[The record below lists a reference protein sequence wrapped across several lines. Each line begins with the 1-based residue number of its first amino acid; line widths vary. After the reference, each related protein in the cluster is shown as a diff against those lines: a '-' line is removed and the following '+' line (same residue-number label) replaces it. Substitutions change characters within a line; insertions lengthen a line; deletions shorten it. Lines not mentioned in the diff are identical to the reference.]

1 MEQEL
6 EKFYM
11 QLPPELQKKIN
22 AIQDEQQKMEVLSSL
37 YQRYLQTQGQ
47 AQGNPQTMGQDPKS
61 LMGRY
66 GIRAEE
72 GVNPNRQQIDVE
84 AERNENIT
92 VQDGMIVPTKG
103 GYLQELSKNPITGQS
118 TYEIPN
124 NKDNQTHEEG
134 GVDTILKEG
143 DVVNSDKTKIPFDFK
158 IGKSNFKNKT
168 FKEASDKISTLE
180 KKAEK
185 DLNYLV
191 EKGKADDI
199 TEQSFEMNFAKYGKM
214 REELNTLQESVLE
227 VNKQIEGNK
236 ETNSILARYGTNVKA
251 YEKAENNY
259 YDLLEGYSDKK
270 RGIKK
275 EHIYKAEKGLNAS
288 VSNLQEVIDYARA
301 KNLNP
306 REINDKIISTGILS
320 NNYNNSSS
328 PKKGSNQKSFV
339 KPFSYNPSSDTIQ
352 QFKDVIASQESKSYK
367 NPYMAIGGLK
377 EQDAM
382 VPFEDTKGKRA
393 SSAIGKYQFLWT
405 TWKNDIKKQT
415 GIEDPDEF
423 RNNPSA
429 QEQFMDWYTK
439 NDLMPKAIKAKQKY
453 QIPMNV
459 YEIMGAMHLEGED
472 GFIKKYNSGQMN
484 KSTMAGKFKNA
495 STEQYSGAFSQFP
508 EEQGMRYGG
517 KLYAKD
523 GIYASFDDLYQDN
536 FLSDEY
542 YEEDLKNIKEYADKD
557 KRLEYLEK
565 SIADNPE
572 FLEKFTKRFN
582 FDIGSYDYLGK
593 LITKD
598 EMKSII
604 ESDNYPV
611 IFKNYWG
618 NYKNQRAV
626 KPGDLWDYSSH
637 IYNADPKNEKENR
650 ESFRNLREYNTP
662 YYSIGDSPW
671 DVELSQQPKLRFT
684 GNLKQE
690 NFPLM
695 TEENYLY
702 WRDYVQNISYDNPRA
717 KEARL
722 ISDKYKNPEGSFR
735 RYGQDKIF
743 GKVHEALYPGFQELM
758 KNKEEELARYNSKE
772 NLSTAVTPELDPIY
786 DGGTTEEVT
795 ITPKEEDLTSTSTST
810 TPTEGV
816 GYKDESGKWWEKLNY
831 GVNKSLPYANALS
844 LLMEKKINP
853 TLQQKRARY
862 TPLNTDIDVQPQMN
876 EIQRMYNMNQSDSR
890 GNPSLR
896 AARLAQIASNAT
908 GNTNQ
913 VLSGKYNQE
922 QQLENQEIL
931 RRDSYFNNLDDYNR
945 QLMKQY
951 ETEVLQ
957 TDENA
962 RQQRRGA
969 ADYMANLKL
978 RESEQNKATALG
990 LSNTIYDYDP
1000 VTGKLVRNPMKAQQD
1015 FMQKK
1020 LVMEYQN
1027 LLTQKQAAQEALLKS
1042 KDKDESKPLEEKI
1055 KDLEKQLKDLSPDST
1070 GKTVKKKYGGKIKKE
1085 NKKSMSYDF
1094 SSY

>member
-47 AQGNPQTMGQDPKS
+47 AQGNPQTMGQDPQS

-66 GIRAEE
+66 GLRAEE
-72 GVNPNRQQIDVE
+72 GANPNRQQIDVE

-275 EHIYKAEKGLNAS
+275 EHVYKAEKGLNAS

-306 REINDKIISTGILS
+306 QEINDKIISTGILS
-320 NNYNNSSS
+320 DNYNNSSS
-328 PKKGSNQKSFV
+328 PKKSSNQKSFV

-484 KSTMAGKFKNA
+484 KATMAGKFKNA

-517 KLYAKD
+517 KLYADLGMSPSYKMNSETVNPFTTYLGDNMPKGKVPKYNAMGDLSPEDLYLINQHYFEGKATDNKSLQTMMNQYSIDKTGKPVYHYLNGVLDTNKVAQID
-523 GIYASFDDLYQDN
+523 GI
-536 FLSDEY
+536 
-542 YEEDLKNIKEYADKD
+542 
-557 KRLEYLEK
+557 
-565 SIADNPE
+565 
-572 FLEKFTKRFN
+572 
-582 FDIGSYDYLGK
+582 
-593 LITKD
+593 
-598 EMKSII
+598 
-604 ESDNYPV
+604 
-611 IFKNYWG
+611 
-618 NYKNQRAV
+618 
-626 KPGDLWDYSSH
+626 
-637 IYNADPKNEKENR
+637 
-650 ESFRNLREYNTP
+650 
-662 YYSIGDSPW
+662 IGD
-671 DVELSQQPKLRFT
+671 D
-684 GNLKQE
+684 
-690 NFPLM
+690 
-695 TEENYLY
+695 
-702 WRDYVQNISYDNPRA
+702 WRDLGQNMLRNINNPIQPNTSL
-717 KEARL
+717 E
-722 ISDKYKNPEGSFR
+722 
-735 RYGQDKIF
+735 
-743 GKVHEALYPGFQELM
+743 
-758 KNKEEELARYNSKE
+758 
-772 NLSTAVTPELDPIY
+772 VTPEVTYNGQGLPA
-786 DGGTTEEVT
+786 TEISADIPGKESVT
-795 ITPKEEDLTSTSTST
+795 AEQD
-810 TPTEGV
+810 TEGV
-816 GYKDESGKWWEKLNY
+816 GYKDESGKWWEKLNH

-862 TPLNTDIDVQPQMN
+862 TPLNTDVDIQPQMN

-922 QQLENQEIL
+922 QQLENQETL
-931 RRDSYFNNLDDYNR
+931 RRDSYFNSLDDYNR

-951 ETEVLQ
+951 EREVLQ

-1000 VTGKLVRNPMKAQQD
+1000 VTGKLVRNPMKAENK
-1015 FMQKK
+1015 FMQEK
-1020 LVMEYQN
+1020 LIMIYKN
-1027 LLTQKQAAQEALLKS
+1027 LLEQKQAAQEALLKAT
-1042 KDKDESKPLEEKI
+1042 DKDERKTLEDEI
-1055 KDLEKQLKDLSPDST
+1055 KDLKKQLKDLSPESS
-1070 GKTVKKKYGGKIKKE
+1070 GKTVTKKYGGKIKKE